1 MNHVDLDSKMTL
13 LVQKFP
19 EYIIINLTTQ
29 DKIEFFED
37 ILKQAKLLELY
48 EHFALQIAHNLLY
61 LDIKW

>member
-1 MNHVDLDSKMTL
+1 MTL
-13 LVQKFP
+13 LVQTFS
-19 EYIIINLTTQ
+19 EYIIIINLTLQ

-48 EHFALQIAHNLLY
+48 EHFALKISHALLC

>member
-1 MNHVDLDSKMTL
+1 MTL

-19 EYIIINLTTQ
+19 EYIIIINLTLQ
-29 DKIEFFED
+29 DKIEFFEN

-48 EHFALQIAHNLLY
+48 EHFALKIAHALLY

>member
-1 MNHVDLDSKMTL
+1 MTL

-19 EYIIINLTTQ
+19 EYNIIINLTTQ
-29 DKIEFFED
+29 DQIEFFED

-48 EHFALQIAHNLLY
+48 EHFALKITHAQLY